1 MQPKTIKSV
10 LSKKIA
16 DWVKHIESESLR
28 DLVKRD
34 AIITGGAIVSLL
46 NGEKPNDFDV
56 YFKTLDTCKAVAE
69 YYVEKFKLNPPS
81 RFKNKAAG
89 EGVSINVLVHDNR
102 VKIVVKSQ
110 GIAGESGTDEYQY
123 FEQPGIDPSEPT
135 EFVENVIADKVDADK
150 KVDDATGQPKPKY
163 RPVFLTSNAIS
174 LSDSIQIV
182 TRFHGP
188 VETIHENFDFVHCTC
203 SWDAHYNDLSL
214 PTDALVSIINKRLK
228 YKASRYPLCSLIRT
242 RKFLKLGWH
251 IDAGQY
257 VKMAWDLNKINLKDI
272 KVLEDQMVGVDSA
285 YFMEVIELLNQ
296 KTDKGTKPVEDSYLI
311 EIIDKVFG

>member
-28 DLVKRD
+28 ELVKRD
-34 AIITGGAIVSLL
+34 SIITGGAIVSLL
-46 NGEKPNDFDV
+46 NGDKPNDFDV

-81 RFKNKAAG
+81 KFKNKSG
-89 EGVSINVLVHDNR
+89 EVSIHVLVEDSR

-110 GIAGESGTDEYQY
+110 GIAGESGTDSYQY

-135 EFVENVIADKVDADK
+135 EFVESITADKVDADK
-150 KVDDATGQPKPKY
+150 KVDDTTGQPKPKY

-188 VETIHENFDFVHCTC
+188 IETIHENFDFVHCTC
-203 SWDAHYNDLSL
+203 SWDAQYNELLL

-257 VKMAWDLNKINLKDI
+257 VKMAWDLNKLNLKDI